1 VNSTAEQVLVIK
13 LGALG
18 DFVQAMGPFA
28 AIRKRHADAQ
38 ITLLTTAPYVALA
51 EASGYFND
59 IWIDKRPRW
68 WQVGE
73 WLGLKRRFDS
83 TGFQRVY
90 DLQTSDRS
98 GIYFRLFAAP
108 KPEWSGIARGCS
120 HPHANPA
127 RDSMHSIDRQ
137 REQLAMAGIDTVP
150 APDLGWVNGDIS
162 AFGTQS
168 PFVLLLPGGSAH
180 RPAKRWPVTGYV
192 ALAKALMAKG
202 CQPVL
207 IGAGDESERNAEI
220 ADLCAGVINLTG
232 RTSLF
237 DIASLARSAAGAVGN
252 DNGPMHLIAASDCP
266 SLVLYSSA
274 SNPALCAQRGAS
286 VAILRRDNL
295 ADLELAEVE
304 AAIRLR

>member
-1 VNSTAEQVLVIK
+1 MNSTAEQVLVIK

>member
-28 AIRKRHADAQ
+28 AIRKRHADAR

-98 GIYFRLFAAP
+98 VIYFRLFAAP

-207 IGAGDESERNAEI
+207 IGAGDEAERNAEI
-220 ADLCAGVINLTG
+220 ADLCAGVVNLTG